1 MAKPSKRIPTDGGAP
16 LTHNPFGAL
25 SAAGL
30 PEGPAQSAVAPA
42 AKPAKNRGR
51 VDVRRMTAHRGGKTV
66 TVLSGFVGIALA
78 EKEELARRLQK
89 SCGVGGTIKDGQIE
103 LHGDQ
108 REAAVRML
116 TEAGFRPVLAG
127 G

>member
-25 SAAGL
+25 SATGL
-30 PEGPAQSAVAPA
+30 PAGPVEIAPVPI
-42 AKPAKNRGR
+42 AKPAKQRGR

-66 TVLSGFVGIALA
+66 TVLSGFMGIAAA
-78 EKEELARRLQK
+78 EKEDLARRLQK
-89 SCGVGGTIKDGQIE
+89 ACGVGGTIKDGHIE

>member
-1 MAKPSKRIPTDGGAP
+1 MKPSKRIPTDGGQP
-16 LTHNPFGAL
+16 LSHNPFGAL

-30 PEGPAQSAVAPA
+30 PAGPAEVPPTA
-42 AKPAKNRGR
+42 AAAPAKNRGR
-51 VDVRRMTAHRGGKTV
+51 VEIRRQTAHRGGKTV
-66 TVLSGFVGIALA
+66 TVLSGFTGIAAA

-89 SCGVGGTIKDGQIE
+89 SCGVGGTVKDGNIE
-103 LHGDQ
+103 IHGDQ
-108 REAAVRML
+108 REAAMRLL